1 MYFVIK
7 IFTSAAIIALVSE
20 VAKRSPSLG
29 GLIAS
34 LPLISILGILW
45 LWHDTKDTA
54 RIADHAY
61 STFWYVLPS
70 LPMFLLLP
78 YLLRREMNF
87 YLAMGISILITFALY
102 SLMVWALSKSGIKL

>member
-1 MYFVIK
+1 MYFLIK
-7 IFTSAAIIALVSE
+7 LFTSAALIALVSE

-34 LPLISILGILW
+34 LPLISLMGILW

-54 RIADHAY
+54 RIADHAF

-78 YLLRREMNF
+78 YLLKRDINF
-87 YLAMGISILITFALY
+87 YVSIGASIILTFALY
-102 SLMVWALSKSGIKL
+102 SAMVFVLNRAGIKL